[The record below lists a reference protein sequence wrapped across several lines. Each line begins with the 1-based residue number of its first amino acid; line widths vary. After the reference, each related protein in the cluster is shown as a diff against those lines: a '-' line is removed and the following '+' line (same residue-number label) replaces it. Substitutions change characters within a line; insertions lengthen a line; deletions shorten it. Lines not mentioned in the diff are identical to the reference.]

1 MGKKVT
7 AADVARSAGV
17 SPATVDRVLNGRGSV
32 SVDKERRVVE
42 QAIRLGLDRNIRL
55 RPTRTIRIGVAMAHA
70 SNPFYESL
78 RLAFARA
85 NRLFFASNIQA
96 VVHFFNILALEEVAR
111 TMRQAADDADAL
123 IVVAPR
129 HPLIEEVLEK
139 VGRAKPL
146 ITLVTDLP
154 RITRHAYVG
163 LDNLSAGRVAGDLMG
178 RLIGRGG
185 GDVVVV
191 SDVQNIIALEERVVG
206 FRAAMAERHRQCRI
220 LDVFETGGN
229 RERAGEFMRDMIVQ
243 HQRLAG
249 VYAISTGTLAIGQAL
264 EATGRQEAITM
275 IAHELTAH
283 RRRMLLGGIIDAV
296 IDQNPELEVLT
307 ALEVLAH
314 HFGRLEKPPTR
325 PVTPFTLYFRENC

>member
-1 MGKKVT
+1 MARKVT

-32 SVDKERRVVE
+32 SVDKERRVVQ

-55 RPTRTIRIGVAMAHA
+55 RPTRAIRIGVAMAHA

-85 NRLFFASNIQA
+85 NRLFFAANVQA
-96 VVHFFNILALEEVAR
+96 IVHFFDILALDEVAR
-111 TMRQAADDADAL
+111 TMRQAADGADAL

-129 HPLIEEVLEK
+129 HPLIEDVLEK

-154 RITRHAYVG
+154 WISRHAYVG

-191 SDVQNIIALEERVVG
+191 SDVQNIVALEERVVG
-206 FRAAMAERHRQCRI
+206 FRAVMAERHKQCRI
-220 LDVFETGGN
+220 LEVFETGGK
-229 RERAGEFMRDMIVQ
+229 RERAGEFMRDMITQ
-243 HQRLAG
+243 YQMLAG
-249 VYAISTGTLAIGQAL
+249 VYAVSTGTLAIGEAL
-264 EATGRQEAITM
+264 QTTGRRDAITM
-275 IAHELTAH
+275 ITHELTP
-283 RRRMLLGGIIDAV
+283 RRREMLLAGIIDAV
-296 IDQNPELEVLT
+296 IDQNPELEVLA

-314 HFGRLEKPPTR
+314 HFGRIEKPPTR
-325 PVTPFTLYFRENC
+325 LVTPFTLYFRENC

>member
-1 MGKKVT
+1 MSRALGIHKSAIGKKVT

-85 NRLFFASNIQA
+85 NRLFFASNVPG

-111 TMRQAADDADAL
+111 TMRQAADVADAL

-139 VGRAKPL
+139 VGRAKPSSPWSP
-146 ITLVTDLP
+146 IC
-154 RITRHAYVG
+154 
-163 LDNLSAGRVAGDLMG
+163 
-178 RLIGRGG
+178 RG
-185 GDVVVV
+185 
-191 SDVQNIIALEERVVG
+191 S
-206 FRAAMAERHRQCRI
+206 RATPMSGWTTCR
-220 LDVFETGGN
+220 
-229 RERAGEFMRDMIVQ
+229 RD
-243 HQRLAG
+243 G
-249 VYAISTGTLAIGQAL
+249 WP
-264 EATGRQEAITM
+264 
-275 IAHELTAH
+275 
-283 RRRMLLGGIIDAV
+283 V
-296 IDQNPELEVLT
+296 I
-307 ALEVLAH
+307 
-314 HFGRLEKPPTR
+314 
-325 PVTPFTLYFRENC
+325 

>member
-1 MGKKVT
+1 MTRKVT

-32 SVDKERRVVE
+32 GADKERRVVE
-42 QAIRLGLDRNIRL
+42 WAIRLGLDRNIRL

-85 NRLFFASNIQA
+85 NRLFFAANVQA
-96 VVHFFNILALEEVAR
+96 VVHFFDILALDEVAR
-111 TMRQAADDADAL
+111 TMRETAEESDAL
-123 IVVAPR
+123 IVVSPR
-129 HPLIEEVLEK
+129 HPLIEDVLEK

-154 RITRHAYVG
+154 WITRHAYVG

-178 RLIGRGG
+178 RFIGREG

-191 SDVQNIIALEERVVG
+191 SDVQNIVALEEREVG
-206 FRAAMAERHRQCRI
+206 FRASLTQRHPKCRI
-220 LDVFETGGN
+220 LEVFETGGK
-229 RERAGEFMRDMIVQ
+229 RERAGEFMRDMIRE

-264 EATGRQEAITM
+264 EATGRREAITM
-275 IAHELTAH
+275 IAHELIAH
-283 RRRMLLGGIIDAV
+283 RRQMLLDGIIDAV

-314 HFGRLEKPPTR
+314 HFGRLEKPPSR
-325 PVTPFTLYFRENC
+325 LVTPFTLYFRENC

>member
-1 MGKKVT
+1 MGTKVT

-32 SVDKERRVVE
+32 SVEKERRVVE
-42 QAIRLGLDRNIRL
+42 WAIRLGLDRNIRL
-55 RPTRTIRIGVAMAHA
+55 RPTRAIRIGVAMAHA

-85 NRLFFASNIQA
+85 NRLFFASNVQA
-96 VVHFFNILALEEVAR
+96 VVHFFDILVLENAAR
-111 TMRQAADDADAL
+111 IMRLAADESDAL

-129 HPLIEEVLEK
+129 HPLIEDVLEK

-146 ITLVTDLP
+146 VTLVTDLP
-154 RITRHAYVG
+154 WITRHAYVG

-178 RLIGRGG
+178 RLIGREGG

-191 SDVQNIIALEERVVG
+191 SDVQNIVALEERVVG
-206 FRAAMAERHRQCRI
+206 FRAAMAERHKQCRI
-220 LDVFETGGN
+220 LNVFETGGR
-229 RERAGEFMRDMIVQ
+229 RERAGEFMRDMIDQ

-264 EATGRQEAITM
+264 EAARRRDAITM
-275 IAHELTAH
+275 IAHELTPH
-283 RRRMLLGGIIDAV
+283 RRQMLLDGIIDAV

-314 HFGRLEKPPTR
+314 HFGRLEKPPSRLITS
-325 PVTPFTLYFRENC
+325 FTLYFR